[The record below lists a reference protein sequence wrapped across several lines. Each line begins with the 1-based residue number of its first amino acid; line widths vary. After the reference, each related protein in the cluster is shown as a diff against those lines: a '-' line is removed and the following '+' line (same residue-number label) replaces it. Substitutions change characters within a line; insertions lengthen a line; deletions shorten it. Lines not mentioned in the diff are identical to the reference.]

1 MPMLSSFITTFSPNF
16 GFPPTPNICDAGT
29 VNIVI
34 GFKNVATLRAFHLRR
49 ESAHPRQLLLL
60 CFVVLCCLMLCYVM
74 FHLIRVMCYVVLLH
88 IIPRFLFLFLSNV
101 HEEQSQRSSYRMY
114 PGDGLDV
121 CH

>member
-60 CFVVLCCLMLCYVM
+60 CFVVLYCLMLCYVM
-74 FHLIRVMCYVVLLH
+74 FHLIRAMCYICCSTTYNSSFSLS
-88 IIPRFLFLFLSNV
+88 FLSNV

-114 PGDGLDV
+114 PG
-121 CH
+121 

>member
-16 GFPPTPNICDAGT
+16 GFPPTRNICDEGT

-60 CFVVLCCLMLCYVM
+60 CFVVLYCLMLCYVM
-74 FHLIRVMCYVVLLH
+74 LCYVMLCYVPSDPGNVLYM
-88 IIPRFLFLFLSNV
+88 LF
-101 HEEQSQRSSYRMY
+101 YY
-114 PGDGLDV
+114 I
-121 CH
+121 